1 MNAIRVDL
9 IPVGQFE
16 EISIY
21 APKWKDKFFTL
32 VEHGKSIKCDAETMK
47 NIPPNIES
55 ELNKRAYFAQSV
67 KGDHDWYYLSP
78 REGHHYADASEEA

>member
-1 MNAIRVDL
+1 MNTIRVDL

-47 NIPPNIES
+47 KIPP
-55 ELNKRAYFAQSV
+55 Q
-67 KGDHDWYYLSP
+67 H
-78 REGHHYADASEEA
+78 